1 MNILYYV
8 PYSPNLVRVR
18 PYNLIRALLHRGH
31 SVTLASLVTHPAD
44 HEDLQKLASEGARVV
59 FSPMSKWQSLINCV
73 LYLPSRY
80 PLQAVYSWNA
90 SLVRQLK
97 TLIAEDHFD
106 VIHVEHLRGARV
118 GIALRNG
125 TTLPVVWDS
134 VDNISHLFRQARKK
148 AVKASSRLIT
158 SVELFRTPAYERW
171 LCEQFDHTLVTSPI
185 DRQAFLNLK
194 PKFPE
199 RISVL
204 PNGVDLDFF
213 TPGAPEQRHQK
224 EIVVSGKMSYHA
236 NISMVIHLVQDIMPL
251 VWNERPKVKLI
262 IAGKDPPQTIKSF
275 AQDPR
280 ITVTGEVP
288 DIRPYLQ
295 HATVA
300 VAPITYGAGIQNKV
314 LEAMAC
320 ATPVV
325 ASPQAVQAL
334 NSVDGKDLL
343 VAESPQSFAEKILLL
358 LNNPLVREEIGQ
370 CGRRYIEQYHSW
382 NAVAQNLEEVYE
394 KVIENQPQSH
404 RR

>member
-213 TPGAPEQRHQK
+213 TPGAPEQRHQE

-288 DIRPYLQ
+288 DIRLYLQ

>member
-31 SVTLASLVTHPAD
+31 SVTLASLVTSPAD

-59 FSPMSKWQSLINCV
+59 FAPMSKWQSLMNCA
-73 LYLPSRY
+73 LYFPSRY
-80 PLQAVYSWNA
+80 PMQAVYSWNA
-90 SLVRQLK
+90 SLVKQLK
-97 TLIAEDHFD
+97 TLIADCHFD
-106 VIHVEHLRGARV
+106 VIHVEHLRGAKT

-125 TTLPVVWDS
+125 TALPVVWDS
-134 VDNISHLFRQARKK
+134 VDNISHLFRQARQK

-158 SVELFRTPAYERW
+158 FVELLRTPAYERW

-185 DRQAFLNLK
+185 DRQAFINLK

-213 TPGAPEQRHQK
+213 TPGEPEQRNPD

-236 NISMVIHLVQDIMPL
+236 NISMVMYLVQDIMPL
-251 VWNERPKVKLI
+251 VWKQRPDVKLT
-262 IAGKDPPQTIKSF
+262 IAGKDPPQSIRAF

-295 HATVA
+295 QATVA

-334 NSVDGKDLL
+334 SIADGKDLL
-343 VAESPQSFAEKILLL
+343 VAQSPQSFAEKILLF
-358 LNNPLVREEIGQ
+358 LNHPALQAEIGQ
-370 CGRRYIEQYHSW
+370 NGRRYIEQHHSW
-382 NAVAQNLEEVYE
+382 NAIAHNLEAIYE
-394 KVIENQPQSH
+394 KVIERQPRSQ